1 MRTVRNSLHK
11 ARETALALVGITALS
26 VAANLAL
33 SIGSAGA
40 KNCPLSLLGSID
52 FEIVNNQVLV
62 PVTIDGHSA
71 QMLLDT
77 GDIATL
83 LRADDA
89 QQFGLKTESLPAG
102 AGVQFGSA
110 QVTEFA
116 RVASLDVG
124 AVHFGPSELLL
135 IPTTSAARRP
145 WIGILGMNAFSK
157 VDFELD
163 FTQHKLKLYSQDHCP
178 GAVVYWANQYSSAP
192 LIRGPLGNYYFPIE
206 LDGKKIEA
214 VFSTAVGSAWLRT
227 EVTRSLYGFDEKS
240 PDIETRANGV
250 GGSVSQYRAMTLSG
264 TGFQVN
270 NAQIGL
276 VTSKSSDCSLSHGPG
291 NAAMYTGCM
300 GGEAPL
306 KLGLDVAQH
315 LHLYFATKEKVLY
328 FTDAAASKEG
338 ALAPAAAP

>member
-1 MRTVRNSLHK
+1 MPSVKTSLHK
-11 ARETALALVGITALS
+11 ARETALALVSLTAVA

-40 KNCPLSLLGSID
+40 KNCPLSELGSID
-52 FEIVNNQVLV
+52 FEIVNNQVLL

-71 QMLLDT
+71 KMMLDT
-77 GDIATL
+77 GDIATV
-83 LRADDA
+83 LRGGDA
-89 QQFGLKTESLPAG
+89 QQFGLKVENLPAG
-102 AGVQFGSA
+102 SDVNFGPAKITQFA
-110 QVTEFA
+110 H
-116 RVASLDVG
+116 VASLEVG
-124 AVHFGPSELLL
+124 AVHFGKSELLL
-135 IPTTSAARRP
+135 IPPMRGGRP
-145 WIGILGMNAFSK
+145 PWVGILGMNAFSK

-178 GAVVYWANQYSSAP
+178 GAVVYWADQYSSAP

-206 LDGKKIEA
+206 LEGKKIEA
-214 VFSTAVGSAWLRT
+214 AISTAVGGNWLTT

-240 PDIETRANGV
+240 PDIETRSNGV
-250 GGSVSQYRAMTLSG
+250 GGSVSQYRAMTLTG
-264 TGFQVN
+264 TGFQVK

-276 VTSKSSDCSLSHGPG
+276 VTSKRPNCSLGHGGPG
-291 NAAMYTGCM
+291 SAAMYTGCM

-328 FTDAAASKEG
+328 FTDAAASK
-338 ALAPAAAP
+338 

>member
-1 MRTVRNSLHK
+1 MLRSRTSLHK
-11 ARETALALVGITALS
+11 VCETVPALVGITALA

-33 SIGSAGA
+33 STGSAAA
-40 KNCPLSLLGSID
+40 KNCPLSELGSID
-52 FEIVNNQVLV
+52 FEIVNNQVLL

-71 QMLLDT
+71 RMLLDT
-77 GDIATL
+77 GDIATV
-83 LRADDA
+83 LRGDDA
-89 QQFGLKTESLPAG
+89 QQFGLKVENLPAG
-102 AGVQFGSA
+102 ADVNFGPA
-110 QVTEFA
+110 KITQFA
-116 RVASLDVG
+116 RVASLEVG
-124 AVHFGPSELLL
+124 SVHFGKSELLL
-135 IPTTSAARRP
+135 IPTMRAGRP
-145 WIGILGMNAFSK
+145 PWVGILGMNAFSK

-178 GAVVYWANQYSSAP
+178 GAVVYWADQYSSAP

-206 LDGKKIEA
+206 LDGKKIETMI
-214 VFSTAVGSAWLRT
+214 STAVGGNWLTT

-240 PDIETRANGV
+240 PDIETKANGV
-250 GGSVSQYRAMTLSG
+250 GGAVSQYRAMTLSA

-276 VTSKSSDCSLSHGPG
+276 VTSKPSYCTLGHGPG
-291 NAAMYTGCM
+291 NAAVYTGCM

-328 FTDAAASKEG
+328 FTDAAASK
-338 ALAPAAAP
+338 